1 MEENKLTAKE
11 IFVQLTILQKQLTE
25 NSQTSLHRLGDALSS
40 LEGEEGDARFEQIT
54 EICAVFKTREITLLK
69 MLEMYE
75 KMYDDVQNEETKKV
89 NLVKSAFDNNMAMI
103 KDSDIETQDKS
114 AALSYITDKI
124 AELVEKIVVDK

>member
-40 LEGEEGDARFEQIT
+40 LEGEDCEARFEQIT
-54 EICAVFKTREITLLK
+54 EICSVFKTREITLLK

-75 KMYDDVQNEETKKV
+75 KMYEDVQGAETRRV
-89 NLVKSAFDNNMAMI
+89 NLIKSAFDTKWELIRDAEMDLDAKFEAIDN
-103 KDSDIETQDKS
+103 
-114 AALSYITDKI
+114 ITVQM
-124 AELVEKIVVDK
+124 AELVERVMFKE